1 MPSPQTKRQY
11 ANAEPSISGDTTDTK
26 PQSRYRR
33 FQPLWEST
41 RAVGPILPSPRF
53 AGEGFQCCAGQ
64 ILAIIALQEL
74 ICQLSCLPCCSP
86 IAAEL
91 GGGGGCVVPM
101 HRPMGSTRGLGSAG
115 LGGGGWGVGTKG
127 LTRGSLLPLSRDLNQ
142 TERFCHPSH

>member
-33 FQPLWEST
+33 FQPLWEPT
-41 RAVGPILPSPRF
+41 RVVGPILPSPRF

-64 ILAIIALQEL
+64 ILAIIPLQEL

-91 GGGGGCVVPM
+91 GGGVAVLSPCTDPWDPHVA
-101 HRPMGSTRGLGSAG
+101 LGVLG
-115 LGGGGWGVGTKG
+115 WGGGVGGWAR
-127 LTRGSLLPLSRDLNQ
+127 RG
-142 TERFCHPSH
+142 